1 MGNIKKFS
9 LPTLLFFSCVFFPSL
24 AFAMPPPVVAA
35 VASGVV
41 AGATAFFTVSGATLA
56 TALVYGAGTAAVT
69 YFTSKQAAKQA
80 SGPGAPSNSS
90 AFSSQ
95 ARERMS
101 MVRQPITNRRIIYG
115 LSKVSGPILF
125 INTSG
130 SSNEFLHLVIAIAG
144 HEVDGY
150 ETFYVNDK
158 EVTLDSDPTLGIAT
172 VTDTDYANDVKI
184 RAYLGTDEQ
193 EANATLL
200 SAFPSQWTTD
210 HKLSG
215 IAYLY
220 VRVEFNANDFSGG
233 IPQIRCL
240 VRGKK
245 VFDPRDNSSMFT
257 NNSALVIRDYL
268 TDERYGLAVSTTEL
282 DDDSFKTSANL
293 CDEHFTLYGYGDVSD
308 TSGDKGFPVDNI
320 SNLLNTSN
328 NLIYPNTAVVF
339 TFANSIIS
347 YDNTNEELF
356 TGDGVMFITGSG
368 DALPTGITAE
378 TKYFAISVN
387 DGKLKLAETL
397 ENARN
402 NVFIQ
407 LSGSIS
413 GTPKLFKSHE
423 IKYTANGT
431 IDTGEPPKN
440 VIEKLIV
447 SFGADLSYS
456 GGKFIVIPP
465 IFSEPTIT
473 FDEDDLTSGLQVA
486 PKTSRRDRFNAV
498 KGVISDPK
506 NDWQTTDYPPVI
518 SSSYGAEDGETIF
531 ADVAFEMTISR
542 SMARRLAKLILYDA
556 RHEMLVNV
564 TLKTTGLQVKVGD
577 FVSLSNERFGFQ
589 RYEVAL
595 AVSNT
600 NQRTG
605 NTYVSKILTI
615 PDHKFNCFDVVQVE
629 GRGNHPSVWGEQ
641 FAKETS
647 GYSGNDINIDNHYLI
662 ITNQISQT
670 GGVWD
675 EQNENTVWD
684 DDDVVLININRVIL
698 NSEGKIDLIL
708 SEAPNFDQA
717 STLFTGNE
725 KIVRPAKQFR
735 VIEHKIVASGSADAI
750 YYGTELALKETSYN
764 IYDPFSER
772 IILEQYPFL
781 SARGNYLSDV
791 DPIQKTAL
799 FNPLDSRTKPSIT
812 TFSGNSMLHNISST
826 VIKGGILVVIT
837 PTKYFTDQLY
847 EIQWKFSSESTN
859 AYRISFVDADAGFTE
874 IKPFDDNDVVDI
886 RVRSI
891 NSLGVASEFATT
903 QVTVEGLSDKPEFA
917 ESAKGPVSA
926 YDLNFSLSLEYWDK
940 VNHPNLQFW
949 KATIDETAL
958 AIDVDLSD
966 GDYRTFQ
973 SGFQGFAVNYK
984 YISSFSFPASLTG
997 GYYQSAP
1004 FGWLVPKLN
1013 DYSGRSWF
1021 SPDVVQNVPISED
1034 MVGRYRTE
1042 WGLVDSSGST
1052 SSTIKSQVID
1062 LPSPHW
1068 NQVSFRRDYKGEL
1081 NSNQTPPASGVNS
1094 LDHDM
1099 SLTNGFVDNNFH
1111 FEQTSSDREW
1121 DNLPSTWD
1129 ACDKF
1134 WKDIAGQTTAGADA
1148 SDRLILQGAGFLGS
1162 SNDEIDLDYD
1172 TASFSLDVEIT
1183 GTDIGTLAGGF
1194 RSALTGA
1201 TISAGGTVNAFG
1213 STVTAGR
1220 AETMIVSSGADDNGF
1235 QRHAYI
1241 TNIRET
1247 VTETYY
1253 TETFSNIN
1261 IATYTANN
1269 FTKSSTGIFNK
1280 APVFNS
1286 SLMTADQGITFHRV
1300 EVTTTGT
1307 VGTTPLG
1314 FQIIGSINSK
1324 FVNSGTF
1331 INGVDS
1337 VRIAII
1343 STVNS
1348 QGNLSY
1354 YDDTVT
1360 VTLKYSLRA

>member
-1 MGNIKKFS
+1 MGNIKKV
-9 LPTLLFFSCVFFPSL
+9 LLATLLFISCIFFPSL

-41 AGATAFFTVSGATLA
+41 AGATALFTVSGASLA
-56 TALVYGAGTAAVT
+56 TALVYGAGTAAIT
-69 YFTSKQAAKQA
+69 YYTSKQSAKQA
-80 SGPGAPSNSS
+80 SGLGAPSNSS

-101 MVRQPITNRRIIYG
+101 MVRQPITNRRIVYG
-115 LSKVSGPILF
+115 YSKVSGPILF
-125 INTSG
+125 IATSG
-130 SSNEFLHLVIAIAG
+130 SNNEFLHLVIAIAG
-144 HEVDGY
+144 HEIDGY

-158 EVTLDSDPTLGIAT
+158 EVTLDADPTQTLAT
-172 VTDTDYANDVKI
+172 VTDTEYANDVKI
-184 RAYLGTDEQ
+184 KAYLGTDDQ

-200 SAFPSQWTTD
+200 SEVSSDWTSN

-220 VRVEFNANDFSGG
+220 VRVQFNTDDFSGG

-245 VFDPRDNSSMFT
+245 VFDPRDNSTRFT
-257 NNSALVIRDYL
+257 NNSALILRDYL

-320 SNLLNTSN
+320 SNLANTSN

-339 TFANSIIS
+339 TFANNIIS

-356 TGDGVMFITGSG
+356 TGDGVMFITSGS
-368 DALPTGITAE
+368 DTLPTGITAE
-378 TKYFAISVN
+378 TKYFAISTN
-387 DGKLKLAETL
+387 DGKLKLAQTL
-397 ENARN
+397 EDARN
-402 NVFIQ
+402 NIFIQ

-473 FDEDDLTSGLQVA
+473 FDENDTTSGLQVA

-506 NDWQTTDYPPVI
+506 NDWQTTDYPPII
-518 SSSYGAEDGETIF
+518 STSYGAEDGETIF

-542 SMARRLAKLILYDA
+542 SMARRLARLILYDA
-556 RHEMLVNV
+556 RHEMLVNA

-595 AVSNT
+595 SASNT

-647 GYSGNDINIDNHYLI
+647 GYSGSDINIDNHYLI
-662 ITNQISQT
+662 ITNQVSQT

-675 EQNENTVWD
+675 VQNENTIWD
-684 DDDVVLININRVIL
+684 DDDVVLININRVVL
-698 NSEGKIDLIL
+698 NSEGNIDLIL
-708 SEAPNFDQA
+708 SQAPNFGQA
-717 STLFTGNE
+717 SSLFTGNE

-735 VIEHKIVASGSADAI
+735 VIEHKIVASGDADAI

-772 IILEQYPFL
+772 IILEQYPN
-781 SARGNYLSDV
+781 SGQGNYLSDV

-812 TFSGNSMLHNISST
+812 TFTGNATLHYISST
-826 VIKGGILVVIT
+826 VIKGGILVDIT

-859 AYRISFVDADAGFTE
+859 AYRVSFVDADAGFTE

-903 QVTVEGLSDKPEFA
+903 QVTVEGRSDKPEFA
-917 ESAKGPVSA
+917 ESAKGPIPA

-958 AIDVDLSD
+958 ALDVDLSD
-966 GDYRTFQ
+966 GDYRTFL
-973 SGFQGFAVNYK
+973 SGYQGFAVNHK
-984 YISSFSFPASLTG
+984 FLNNLHFPTSLTG

-1004 FGWLVPKLN
+1004 SGWFVPKN
-1013 DYSGRSWF
+1013 NSYSGRSWF
-1021 SPDVVQNVPISED
+1021 TPDVVQNLPISED

-1081 NSNQTPPASGVNS
+1081 KSNQTPPATGFN

-1121 DNLPSTWD
+1121 NNLPSTWD

-1148 SDRLILQGAGFLGS
+1148 SDRLILQGAGFLGG

-1172 TASFSLDVEIT
+1172 TASFTLNAEIT
-1183 GTDIGTLAGGF
+1183 GTDVGTIAGGF
-1194 RSALTGA
+1194 RSALTGG
-1201 TISAGGTVNAFG
+1201 TISAGGTTNAFG

-1220 AETMIVSSGADDNGF
+1220 AETVFVSSGADDNGF

-1269 FTKSSTGIFNK
+1269 FTKTSTGIFNI

-1314 FQIIGSINSK
+1314 FQIFGTVNSK

-1337 VRIAII
+1337 VMIGII

-1348 QGNLSY
+1348 SGTLFF
-1354 YDDTVT
+1354 YDDTIT